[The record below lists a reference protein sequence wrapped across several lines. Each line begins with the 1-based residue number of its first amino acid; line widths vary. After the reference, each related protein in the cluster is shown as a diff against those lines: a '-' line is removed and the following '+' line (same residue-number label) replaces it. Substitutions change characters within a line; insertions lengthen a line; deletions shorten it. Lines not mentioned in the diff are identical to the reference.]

1 MSAFVGVYRSSVDLL
16 GAVPGDIARA
26 NWERSARVV
35 ELVFLEGQE
44 IVVSDGLGQDRGFRE
59 GSAGRRAFQSRSCQL
74 RALGANGVHNRVEN
88 HDALLRR

>member
-44 IVVSDGLGQDRGFRE
+44 IVVSDGLGQDRDFRE
-59 GSAGRRAFQSRSCQL
+59 GRAGRRAFQFRSCQL

-88 HDALLRR
+88 HDALLR